1 MKALIK
7 EREKLFKKQAKVE
20 QEIEDTKRSI
30 RGRVSSVVGQMNKAE
45 WKFDDSKIKRTKKI
59 DDDKIKDIEIRGD
72 VVIFSCIHYYMGCGN
87 GSFDYEILIPERYF
101 TMRYD
106 EIMEEHIKLC
116 QSVLD
121 RNARNKKLKKI
132 LA

>member
-1 MKALIK
+1 MKGLIK
-7 EREKLFKKQAKVE
+7 EREKLFRKESKVKQQIDDV
-20 QEIEDTKRSI
+20 KRDI

-45 WKFDDSKIKRTKKI
+45 WKFGDSKIKRTKKI
-59 DDDKIKDIEIRGD
+59 SDDMIKDIEIRGD

-87 GSFDYEILIPERYF
+87 GSFNYEILIPERYF
-101 TMRYD
+101 TMKYD
-106 EIMEEHIKLC
+106 EIIEEHIKLC